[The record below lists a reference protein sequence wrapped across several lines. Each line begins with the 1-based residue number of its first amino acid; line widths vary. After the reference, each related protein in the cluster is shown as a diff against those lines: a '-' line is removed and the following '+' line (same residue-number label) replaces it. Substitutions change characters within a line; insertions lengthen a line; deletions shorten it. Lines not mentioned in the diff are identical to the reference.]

1 MARPETAVVDASVV
15 AKWFLSERDSE
26 AALSLRDRHVGG
38 EVRLVAPDL
47 MIYEVANALR
57 YHPAIGSDRLADH
70 IGDVFAL
77 DIGLDPA
84 SETALTAAIRTAY
97 RKGLSLTD
105 ASYIALADRINGV
118 VYTADETLLRAAGPR
133 GKHIRSL
140 GVSG

>member
-1 MARPETAVVDASVV
+1 
-15 AKWFLSERDSE
+15 
-26 AALSLRDRHVGG
+26 
-38 EVRLVAPDL
+38 

-57 YHPAIGSDRLADH
+57 YHPAIGSDRVTDR

-97 RKGLSLTD
+97 RKGLSLTE
-105 ASYIALADRINGV
+105 ASYIALAERIDGP

-140 GVSG
+140 GASGCVADVALRLPGARARPRMAPRLEVSRPIRLP

>member
-1 MARPETAVVDASVV
+1 MRAAAIAR
-15 AKWFLSERDSE
+15 RD
-26 AALSLRDRHVGG
+26 G
-38 EVRLVAPDL
+38 APDL
-47 MIYEVANALR
+47 IIYEVANALR

-97 RKGLSLTD
+97 RKGLSLSD
-105 ASYIALADRINGV
+105 ASYIALAERIDGL

-140 GVSG
+140 GDSG

>member
-1 MARPETAVVDASVV
+1 VARPETAVVDASVV

-26 AALSLRDRHVGG
+26 AALSLRDRYVGG

-77 DIGLDPA
+77 DIGLDLA

-97 RKGLSLTD
+97 RKGLSLSD
-105 ASYIALADRINGV
+105 ASYIALAERIDGL

-140 GVSG
+140 GDSG

>member
-84 SETALTAAIRTAY
+84 SETALTAAIRTA
-97 RKGLSLTD
+97 
-105 ASYIALADRINGV
+105 IALADRINGV

-140 GVSG
+140 GASG